1 MGGRPCTVCKHPDR
15 RDMEQR
21 VSRGE
26 SAQSVASHFDVPA
39 RALQRHLASHATRS
53 MEKAAVA
60 IGMRD
65 LASGLGLTEEAAALQ
80 DRTLAIL
87 TRAEKQA
94 KTHTRA
100 LLAIREARAN
110 LELLGKF
117 TGKLRPDTQVNVLV
131 TSPDWLAMRE
141 RIGAALGP
149 YPEAREAVMKA
160 LADER

>member
-1 MGGRPCTVCKHPDR
+1 
-15 RDMEQR
+15 MEQS

-26 SAQSVASHFDVPA
+26 PAQAVSSRYDVSA

-53 MEKAAVA
+53 IERAAAAV
-60 IGMRD
+60 GMRD
-65 LASGLGLTEEAAALQ
+65 LAAGIGLTEDAADLQ

-141 RIGAALGP
+141 RIATALGP
-149 YPEAREAVMKA
+149 YPEAREAVLAA
-160 LADER
+160 LAE

>member
-1 MGGRPCTVCKHPDR
+1 
-15 RDMEQR
+15 
-21 VSRGE
+21 
-26 SAQSVASHFDVPA
+26 
-39 RALQRHLASHATRS
+39 
-53 MEKAAVA
+53 MEKAALA

-65 LASGLGLTEEAAALQ
+65 LAAGLGLNEEVIDLQ
-80 DRTLAIL
+80 ARTLAIL

-117 TGKLRPDTQVNVLV
+117 TGKLRPDSQVNVLV

-141 RIGAALGP
+141 RIAAALSP
-149 YPEAREAVMKA
+149 YPEAREAVLKA
-160 LADER
+160 MTDAG

>member
-1 MGGRPCTVCKHPDR
+1 
-15 RDMEQR
+15 
-21 VSRGE
+21 
-26 SAQSVASHFDVPA
+26 
-39 RALQRHLASHATRS
+39 

-65 LASGLGLTEEAAALQ
+65 LAAGLGLNEEVINLQ
-80 DRTLAIL
+80 ERTLAIL

-141 RIGAALGP
+141 RIASALGP
-149 YPEAREAVMKA
+149 YPDARAAVMKA
-160 LADER
+160 LADE